1 MTLRDCLPLFCL
13 AITLVAPPASA
24 DSDPYLTTLQNSQD
38 YALRWTQA
46 WVGIYGTA
54 ATTSLVL
61 AANSGSSAERY
72 SARVRAVSASLGL
85 LDTLLYPPPH
95 RKLSMDGLE
104 DDAIKALAAE
114 IAAMERHRQ
123 GWQRRIGPLLVNTA
137 AGLAIGVEDNR
148 PRDGFAAALTG
159 MITSELRIRTEPQH
173 FSRQPSHHV
182 RVGEGQLPVYPHWSL
197 LPDQL
202 VLGLRF

>member
-1 MTLRDCLPLFCL
+1 MTLRHCLLILCL
-13 AITLVAPPASA
+13 AISLLARPASA
-24 DSDPYLTTLQNSQD
+24 DNLYLTTLQDSQD

-46 WVGIYGTA
+46 WVAIYGTA
-54 ATTSLVL
+54 ATASLAL

-95 RKLSMDGLE
+95 RKARMDGLE
-104 DDAIKALAAE
+104 EDAIKALAEE
-114 IAAMERHRQ
+114 IATLERHRQ
-123 GWQRRIGPLLVNTA
+123 GWQRRIGPLIVNTA

-173 FSRQPSHHV
+173 FSRMPSHHL
-182 RVGEGQLPVYPHWSL
+182 RVGEAALPVYPHWAL

-202 VLGLRF
+202 VLGVRF